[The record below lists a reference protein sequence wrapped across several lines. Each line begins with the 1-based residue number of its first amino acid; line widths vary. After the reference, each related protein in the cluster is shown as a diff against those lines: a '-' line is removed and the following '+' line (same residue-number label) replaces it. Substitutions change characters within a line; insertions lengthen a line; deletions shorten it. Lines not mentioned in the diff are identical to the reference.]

1 MVDVERQSDY
11 WRSAADEDIA
21 AAESLAEKG
30 HLRHALFFAHLSIE
44 KMLKALVVKVTGD
57 LAPRTHDLL
66 RLAERAGVS
75 VSPERRE
82 FLAHL
87 QRYCVE
93 GRFPETMPVA
103 PSHDE
108 VRAGLTEARE
118 TLEWLSLQLS

>member
-1 MVDVERQSDY
+1 MVDIEKQLYY

-30 HLRHALFFAHLSIE
+30 HPRHALFFAHLSIE

-66 RLAERAGVS
+66 RLAERARVS
-75 VSPERRE
+75 VSAEQRE

-93 GRFPETMPVA
+93 GRYPETVTN
-103 PSHDE
+103 
-108 VRAGLTEARE
+108 RFR
-118 TLEWLSLQLS
+118 